1 MSEMTAFA
9 LCVRLVAPGLRLGPS
24 PRGGGRPLSSGSA
37 WTANRSS
44 HSPRVVG
51 WTPPALEG
59 CALSSCGPAGRG
71 ASVAI
76 HPAPSAVALPRL
88 TPRFA
93 GCVQLSAGGRSLSLA
108 FGSTWTVDPEAGGQ
122 PWTASRLT
130 ALCHRAMPPWGAS
143 PGLHSG
149 AGRPCMRPPW
159 HCLLPGGKRLSL
171 RLQGRAAGAA
181 SRPRK
186 FCPAVA
192 GQNRTGNHPRGRG
205 CFPRA
210 RLAGR
215 VRHTPPLGR
224 LRRLGQAE
232 RLV

>member
-1 MSEMTAFA
+1 MIEMTAFS

-37 WTANRSS
+37 WTANHSS

-76 HPAPSAVALPRL
+76 HPAPSTVALPRL

-143 PGLHSG
+143 PGAPFRGWTPLHAAPLALPFAWGQKAVTPVAGASG
-149 AGRPCMRPPW
+149 WGRPSPPQV
-159 HCLLPGGKRLSL
+159 LPGCRRSKPNRKPSAWARLFSS
-171 RLQGRAAGAA
+171 RPVGRARSPYSAAGAA
-181 SRPRK
+181 AQVRP
-186 FCPAVA
+186 
-192 GQNRTGNHPRGRG
+192 G
-205 CFPRA
+205 
-210 RLAGR
+210 
-215 VRHTPPLGR
+215 
-224 LRRLGQAE
+224 
-232 RLV
+232 